1 MENNIKK
8 VILAEKENKVLL
20 KINDTVKIGNKD
32 YKTVRYEIWFDKEKM
47 DQDIPSECINGEQYI
62 YCQGFCG
69 NDEEQMLEHFNSL

>member
-20 KINDTVKIGNKD
+20 KINDVVKIGNKD

-47 DQDIPSECINGEQYI
+47 EQDIPSECIGDEQYI

-69 NDEEQMLEHFNSL
+69 GNEEELLGYFDTL

>member
-20 KINDTVKIGNKD
+20 KINDVVKIGNKD
-32 YKTVRYEIWFDKEKM
+32 YKTVRYEIWFYKEKM
-47 DQDIPSECINGEQYI
+47 EQDIPSECIGDEQYI

-69 NDEEQMLEHFNSL
+69 SNEKQIFEHFNNL